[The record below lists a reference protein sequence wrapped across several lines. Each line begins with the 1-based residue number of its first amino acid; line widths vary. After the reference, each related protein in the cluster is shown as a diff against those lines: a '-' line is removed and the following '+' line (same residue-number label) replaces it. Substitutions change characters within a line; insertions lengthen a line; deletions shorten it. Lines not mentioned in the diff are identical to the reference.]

1 MRSSFAVERS
11 GPLIRT
17 PNARR
22 QAQQRRLAILCAVLG
37 LALASG
43 IAGALIR
50 PADTAPDRASP
61 NQSSTGPFSYFPR

>member
-11 GPLIRT
+11 GVLIRT

-22 QAQQRRLAILCAVLG
+22 QAARRRLAIVCAMLG

-43 IAGALIR
+43 LAGSLIH
-50 PADTAPDRASP
+50 PAQTAP
-61 NQSSTGPFSYFPR
+61 NQTSTGPFSYFPGG

>member
-1 MRSSFAVERS
+1 MRSSFAMGRG

-22 QAQQRRLAILCAVLG
+22 QAAHRRLAVVCAVLG

-43 IAGALIR
+43 LAGSLIR
-50 PADTAPDRASP
+50 PAPTPP